1 MRPFCFN
8 PVHLFYCSP
17 ILFFHSVWSISM
29 LPGLWASS
37 FGAVFNSQIE
47 IYSLFF
53 FRKDLRNF
61 HEAAKTMKNKANG
74 QFVTMKPRT
83 ATVAARFN
91 DSLHNLLGRQLR
103 ILHEQ
108 KLFSLGSRVRPF
120 RLKNFLFIFLI
131 FHLFSLQIFAV
142 SLRCETIEIMPF
154 FRLQAKWNFRFRS

>member
-1 MRPFCFN
+1 ME
-8 PVHLFYCSP
+8 
-17 ILFFHSVWSISM
+17 SV
-29 LPGLWASS
+29 
-37 FGAVFNSQIE
+37 
-47 IYSLFF
+47 FF

-108 KLFSLGSRVRPF
+108 ELYS
-120 RLKNFLFIFLI
+120 FLFLKI
-131 FHLFSLQIFAV
+131 
-142 SLRCETIEIMPF
+142 
-154 FRLQAKWNFRFRS
+154 